1 MSTILRTLQ
10 RLALMVSFYCLHAIN
25 ALAQSQNPTA
35 PVVKFGKITAA
46 DFAPSPAM
54 TDSTAEAE
62 VLYDFGEVRFESSP
76 TDIWMEYSG
85 HRRVR
90 ILKKSATSRGT
101 IEVPTFKGSGSERE
115 YLASVDGFTYN
126 LNGAEVSIDKLTRE
140 GRASE
145 KLSDKVTIE
154 KFTMPNVREGSIIEY
169 KYVIRTPFSTAHNP
183 RTWTFQE
190 TIPVRWS
197 EYKITIP
204 SYFYYKITM
213 GGYLGLA
220 MQDEKPT
227 SVQLFRGEPDA
238 PATAYRFAV
247 ANAPAFRNEKYI
259 TTKSDYLSKIDFEL
273 ASVTIPGGTIRN
285 YSEGWEAMDKT
296 LLLSDWFGG
305 QIKRAPFLRDV
316 ATLIRTQ
323 NPTDSLARLSAA
335 YDFVRKSIKWDET
348 NSYGSTSI
356 KKVFEA
362 KKGDA
367 GDINLLLIAL
377 LQELDFEVYPVILST
392 RSHGRVSQEFAL
404 MKQFDYVVAQVSTNG
419 QTILLDATD
428 PIIKPGMLPTRCLN
442 MSGRLIAPDNQSQFV
457 SLIPTER
464 DAEMLTGTFTL
475 AEDGEA
481 KGTLKHS
488 RGGYSGWAART
499 QYQQEGE
506 AKYIEAARK
515 KRPNWQVTKSEISGV
530 DKLND
535 SFEIIHTLV
544 VPEAYSEAADRMYLW
559 PMLTEARTENPFK
572 EAERRYPVDFGT
584 SIDELYMTT
593 FTLPEGYTVEEMPK
607 AAVLALPDKGG
618 RFTYQVTQ
626 SGNTLQVMSR
636 LTLRKTVYF
645 AEEYGAL
652 RELFALVVAKHAER
666 VVLKRGEVAKK

>member
-1 MSTILRTLQ
+1 MSTIFRTLQ
-10 RLALMVSFYCLHAIN
+10 RLAFLVSFYWLHTIN
-25 ALAQSQNPTA
+25 ALAQSQQPTA
-35 PVVKFGKITAA
+35 PVVKFGKITPA
-46 DFAPSPAM
+46 DFAPSPTM

-62 VLYDFGEVRFESSP
+62 VLYDFGEVRFEYNNS
-76 TDIWMEYSG
+76 DIWMEYMG

-90 ILKKSATSRGT
+90 ILKKSATNRGT
-101 IEVPTFKGSGSERE
+101 VEVPTYKGSGSERE
-115 YLASVDGFTYN
+115 YLSSVDGFTYN
-126 LNGAEVSIDKLTRE
+126 LNGAEVSIDKLTKE
-140 GRASE
+140 GRATE
-145 KLSDKVTIE
+145 RVTDKVTVE

-169 KYVIRTPFSTAHNP
+169 KYVIRTPFAAAHNP

-190 TIPVRWS
+190 DIPVRWS

-204 SYFYYKITM
+204 NYFYYKITM

-220 MQDEKPT
+220 VQEQKNT
-227 SVQLFRGEPDA
+227 SVQLFRGESDA

-259 TTKSDYLSKIDFEL
+259 TTKSDYVSKIDFEL
-273 ASVTIPGGTIRN
+273 ASITIPGTAVRN

-316 ATLIRTQ
+316 AALIRSQ

-335 YDFVRKSIKWDET
+335 YDYVRKSIKWDET

-362 KKGDA
+362 KKGDT

-377 LQELDFEVYPVILST
+377 LRELDFEVYPVILST
-392 RSHGRVSQEFAL
+392 RTHGRVSQEYAL
-404 MKQFDYVVAQVSTNG
+404 MKQFNYVVAQVSTNG

-428 PIIKPGMLPTRCLN
+428 AIVKPGMLPTRCLN
-442 MSGRLIAPDNQSQFV
+442 TTGRLIAPDNQSRFV
-457 SLIPTER
+457 SLDPTER
-464 DAEMLTGTFTL
+464 DIEVMTGTFTL
-475 AEDGEA
+475 TDDGEA
-481 KGTLKHS
+481 KGTMKHA

-499 QYQQEGE
+499 EYQQDGE
-506 AKYIEAARK
+506 ANYIATARK
-515 KRPNWQVTKSEISGV
+515 KRPNWQVTKSEISGAN
-530 DKLND
+530 KLAEP
-535 SFEIIHTLV
+535 FEITHTLV
-544 VPEAYSEAADRMYLW
+544 MPDAYTEAADRIYLW

-584 SIDELYMTT
+584 AIDELYLTT
-593 FTLPEGYTVEEMPK
+593 FTLPEGYTVEELPK
-607 AAVLALPDKGG
+607 PAVLALPDKGG

-645 AEEYGAL
+645 AEEYAAL

>member
-1 MSTILRTLQ
+1 MSTVFRALI
-10 RLALMVSFYCLHAIN
+10 RLALVVSFCFLYATHG
-25 ALAQSQNPTA
+25 LAQSQQPTA
-35 PVVKFGKITAA
+35 PIVKFGKVTAA
-46 DFAPSPAM
+46 DFAPSPTL

-62 VLYDFGEVRFESSP
+62 VLYDFGEVRFEATT
-76 TDIWMEYSG
+76 TDIWMEFVC

-101 IEVPTFKGSGSERE
+101 VEVPTFKGNSSERE
-115 YLASVDGFTYN
+115 YLSSVDGFTYN
-126 LNGAEVSIDKLTRE
+126 LNGDAVSTDKLTKE
-140 GRASE
+140 GRATE
-145 KLSDKVTIE
+145 KVSDKVMIE

-204 SYFYYKITM
+204 SYYYYKIIM

-220 MQDEKPT
+220 VQEQKST
-227 SVQLFRGEPDA
+227 TVQLFRGESDA

-247 ANAPAFRNEKYI
+247 VNAPAFRTEKYI

-273 ASVTIPGGTIRN
+273 ASVTIPGGSIRN
-285 YSEGWEAMDKT
+285 YSEGWEAMDNT
-296 LLLSDWFGG
+296 LLEADWFGG

-348 NSYGSTSI
+348 SSYTTNSI

-377 LQELDFEVYPVILST
+377 LRELNFEVYPVILST
-392 RSHGRVSQEFAL
+392 RSHGRVLEEYAL
-404 MKQFDYVVAQVSTNG
+404 MRQFNYVVAQVSTNG

-442 MSGRLIAPDNQSQFV
+442 QSGRLIAPDNQSRFV
-457 SLIPTER
+457 SLVPAER
-464 DAEMLTGTFTL
+464 DSEMLSGMFTL
-475 AEDGEA
+475 TDDGEA

-499 QYQQEGE
+499 QYQQDGE
-506 AKYIEAARK
+506 AKYIEAVRK
-515 KRPNWQVTKSEISGV
+515 KRPNWQVTKSEITGA
-530 DKLND
+530 DKPND
-535 SFEIIHTLV
+535 SFEITHTLLI
-544 VPEAYSEAADRMYLW
+544 PDAYSEAADRIYLW

-572 EAERRYPVDFGT
+572 EAERLYPVDFGT
-584 SIDELYMTT
+584 AIDELYMTT
-593 FTLPEGYTVEEMPK
+593 FTLPEGYTVEELPK
-607 AAVLALPDKGG
+607 PAALALPDKGG

-626 SGNTLQVMSR
+626 AGNTIQVMSR
-636 LTLRKTVYF
+636 LTLRKTVYL
-645 AEEYGAL
+645 ADEYGAL